1 MKEYMRLCKGS
12 PGSRKLVLRSVM
24 PQKKSKMNHF
34 DKKYY
39 ILDMSSAV
47 VPVEDYK
54 FGKQEESLKL
64 LVNSECFFSE
74 SEDNNQKNKLEKMIN
89 EIGFEWDPLS
99 EPGHMRQISQANTI
113 VEAIR
118 GYCWQA
124 VKKFCDEQDLLLY
137 RVSGGELLDTNVPEI
152 KKQVLSISRSPG
164 LYGSNLYNVIINKKK
179 RVLRYNACLQ
189 KLKVAK
195 ELNLREDDLP
205 VGFFE
210 ISKSYRFED
219 ERNLRL
225 GKTLRCFHIPELDVI
240 HSSSAASLKMALA
253 AHENIFDDIKKLDPE
268 CGLLCNVTPDFFK
281 ENFDFLKTI
290 VRSINK
296 PILLAVYGDAFCK
309 DGVKIDIEYK
319 VFDSLR
325 SPVEIATCLVGDGDT
340 EFSLDL
346 EFQTKNGIKKPVSI
360 LHIVFPFGSVERFAY
375 FLLDRA
381 IKEEEKNGFGQLPF
395 WVSPI
400 QVRIIAYDEDSS
412 EDARKLARELD
423 SMNFRVDL
431 DDREIPYSLKKK
443 TKDLKWIPYIVT
455 VGRSGVG
462 LQNIRVENK
471 EKGLVWRAMKKGDLI
486 KKLKTEGKNG
496 ITAPRYVPMALS
508 KRLDFSAQRAAR

>member
-1 MKEYMRLCKGS
+1 
-12 PGSRKLVLRSVM
+12 
-24 PQKKSKMNHF
+24 MNHF

-39 ILDMSSAV
+39 ILDLSSVV
-47 VPVEDYK
+47 VPVGDYK

-64 LVNSECFFSE
+64 LVNSECFFNE
-74 SEDNNQKNKLEKMIN
+74 PEDNDKKNKLEKMIN

-113 VEAIR
+113 MEAIQ

-152 KKQVLSISRSPG
+152 KRQVLSISRSPG
-164 LYGSNLYNVIINKKK
+164 LYGSNQYNVIINQKK

-195 ELNLREDDLP
+195 ELNLRCDDLP
-205 VGFFE
+205 IGFFE

-225 GKTLRCFHIPELDVI
+225 CKTVRCFHIPELDVI
-240 HSSSAASLKMALA
+240 NSSLATSLKMCLA
-253 AHENIFDDIKKLDPE
+253 AHEKIFDDIKKLDPE
-268 CGLLCNVTPDFFK
+268 CELLCSTTPDFLK
-281 ENFDFLKTI
+281 ENFDFLKAI
-290 VRSINK
+290 VKSINK
-296 PILLAVYGDAFCK
+296 PILLAVYGDVFCK

-319 VFDSLR
+319 IFDSLR
-325 SPVEIATCLVGDGDT
+325 SPVEIATCLVGGGDT

-360 LHIVFPFGSVERFAY
+360 LHVVFPFGSVERFAY
-375 FLLDRA
+375 FLLDRV
-381 IKEEEKNGFGQLPF
+381 IKEEEKNGFRQLPF

-400 QVRIIAYDEDSS
+400 QVRIIAYNEDSS
-412 EDARKLARELD
+412 EEARKLAGELD

-431 DDREIPYSLKKK
+431 DDRGIPYNLKKK
-443 TKDLKWIPYIVT
+443 AEDLKWIPYIVT
-455 VGRSGVG
+455 VEKSGVG
-462 LQNIRVENK
+462 NHNIRVECK

-496 ITAPRYVPMALS
+496 TFAPRYVPMALS
-508 KRLDFSAQRAAR
+508 KRLDFGARRVAR